1 MAVHTDRGVR
11 TFIATTSDEVLAMGD
26 PTRTRIL
33 NALRWQPAS
42 AKRLS
47 EHLEMTHG
55 RVGHHLKILEKAG
68 FVELAEER
76 QVRGLTERIY
86 RTTFDYVTVQLDDP
100 TFNEVRFFFQLCGHL
115 TSPSTPT
122 PIARCRRLHVTRM
135 TRERATEYAQRL
147 QELAD
152 EFAQDDEDN
161 GEMFALAGAVFRTD
175 PVIEP

>member
-1 MAVHTDRGVR
+1 M
-11 TFIATTSDEVLAMGD
+11 AMGD

-33 NALRWQPAS
+33 NALGWQPAS

-68 FVELAEER
+68 FVELAHER

-100 TFNEVRFFFQLCGHL
+100 TFDEVRFFFQLCGHL

-122 PIARCRRLHVTRM
+122 PIARRRRLHVTRM
-135 TRERATEYAQRL
+135 TRKRAMEYAQRL

-152 EFAQDDEDN
+152 EVAQDDEDN
-161 GEMFALAGAVFRTD
+161 GETFALAGAVFRTD